1 MKAFLSHRQLNLSE
15 DPTMSITAEYLK
27 KAIIG
32 ESNAI
37 NKYRKFGEV
46 AAKEGFPNVA
56 YLFTAL
62 ISAEEIHVN
71 NHQRALKE
79 APPEIVLDELDVKG
93 DASTKNTPKNVQ
105 AAIDGEMYE
114 YKEMYPDFL
123 RKIKKERKTLYGK
136 VGYLSMDWAR
146 EVELSHAIALKIALE
161 AVNLGKDLG
170 LQQIWICKVC
180 GNLVISE
187 NRPNDIC
194 PVCKHDPHFYLEV
207 QRNV

>member
-1 MKAFLSHRQLNLSE
+1 
-15 DPTMSITAEYLK
+15 MSLTAEYLK

-37 NKYRKFGEV
+37 NKYRKFRQV

-62 ISAEEIHVN
+62 VSAEEIHVQ
-71 NHQRALKE
+71 NHLRALKE
-79 APPEIVLDELDVKG
+79 SSPEIELD
-93 DASTKNTPKNVQ
+93 DALTNNTQANVQ

-114 YKEMYPDFL
+114 YKDMYPDFL
-123 RKIKKERKTLYGK
+123 RKIKKERKTMYGK
-136 VGYLSMDWAR
+136 VGSLSMEWAR
-146 EVELSHAIALKIALE
+146 EVELSHATALKIALE
-161 AVNLGKDLG
+161 AVKLGKDLDAE
-170 LQQIWICKVC
+170 QIWICKVC
-180 GNLVISE
+180 GNLVIGAGRPE
-187 NRPNDIC
+187 NIC

>member
-1 MKAFLSHRQLNLSE
+1 
-15 DPTMSITAEYLK
+15 MSITAEYLK

-46 AAKEGFPNVA
+46 ATKEGFPNVA

-79 APPEIVLDELDVKG
+79 APPEIVLDDFLPQ
-93 DASTKNTPKNVQ
+93 NTQANVQ
-105 AAIDGEMYE
+105 TAIAGEMYE

-136 VGYLSMDWAR
+136 VGSLSMEWAR
-146 EVELSHAIALKIALE
+146 EVELSHAIALEIALE
-161 AVNLGKDLG
+161 AVKLSKDLDAE
-170 LQQIWICKVC
+170 QIWICKVC
-180 GNLVISE
+180 GNLVISDG
-187 NRPNDIC
+187 RPQETC